1 MIWFVKRIPL
11 LIVLGITVLVMS
23 NCTMRGMNYASLET
37 SNKPV
42 PQPPLDVPAITGN
55 PAARKDLK
63 QAFEDT
69 LYGPWPTG
77 MPVSFSAW
85 RLVDPDYLEGR
96 GTLEE
101 TDVTV
106 GSGEGARL
114 FHLVAAFPK
123 APHPSA
129 VVVSQT
135 FSSNCSVFPDEP
147 VTATDMKTCT
157 GPDMDGIVG
166 ALGTQI
172 FGRYIDVAP
181 VSRYFDAG
189 LAYASFYASELVP
202 DKNGEAQAA
211 MANLGGPINPTS
223 ALMAWSYG
231 FSAALDVLE
240 ADPRIDSKRMAVM
253 GHSRHG
259 KSALIAGVWDRRI
272 AAVIAH
278 QSGFAG
284 AALSR
289 SETGEGLA
297 RMAKSYQHWLSPN
310 VQAYLTDLASLPVD
324 QHELLAL
331 LAPTPVL
338 LGNGRRDVWSDPN
351 STYRAAE
358 AASAVYE
365 ADAAKGLSDSGMRTF
380 DPESDLAYWL
390 RPGGHSIVPK
400 DIDAF
405 TAFLAAHLE
414 KTAPLETAV
423 QMAN

>member
-1 MIWFVKRIPL
+1 MIWFLKRMPL
-11 LIVLGITVLVMS
+11 LIALGITVLVMS
-23 NCTMRGMNYASLET
+23 NCTMLGMNYASLET
-37 SNKPV
+37 SNKAL
-42 PQPPLDVPAITGN
+42 PQPPLDVQAITGN
-55 PAARKDLK
+55 PAVREDLK
-63 QAFEDT
+63 QAFEDA

-77 MPVSFSAW
+77 MAVAFSPW
-85 RLVDPDYLEGR
+85 RVVDPDYLDGR

-101 TDVTV
+101 SAVTI

-123 APHPSA
+123 SDRSLP

-135 FSSNCSVFPDEP
+135 FSTNCASFPGEP
-147 VTATDMKTCT
+147 VTAADMSFCD
-157 GPDMDGIVG
+157 GSEMDGIMGKVV
-166 ALGTQI
+166 TQI
-172 FGRYIDVAP
+172 FGRYIAEVP

-202 DKNGEAQAA
+202 DKNGEAQAV
-211 MANLGGPINPTS
+211 MARMGGPISPTS

-259 KSALIAGVWDRRI
+259 KSALMAGVWDRRI

-297 RMAKSYQHWLSPN
+297 RMAKSYPHWLSPR
-310 VQAYLTDLASLPVD
+310 VQAYLTDLPSLPVD

-358 AASAVYE
+358 AASAVYA
-365 ADAAKGLSDSGMRTF
+365 ADAAEGLSDAGMQAF
-380 DPESDLAYWL
+380 DPESNLAYWL
-390 RPGGHSIVPK
+390 RPGGHSIVPR

-405 TAFLAAHLE
+405 TAFLAAHLD
-414 KTAPLETAV
+414 KAAPPETAV

>member
-1 MIWFVKRIPL
+1 MIWFLKRIPL
-11 LIVLGITVLVMS
+11 LVVLGVTVLVMS
-23 NCTMRGMNYASLET
+23 NCTMLGMNYASLDT
-37 SNKPV
+37 GNKPQ
-42 PQPPLDVPAITGN
+42 PQPPLDVQAVAGN
-55 PAARKDLK
+55 PAARDGLMRS
-63 QAFEDT
+63 FEGT
-69 LYGPWPTG
+69 LYGPWPSG
-77 MPVSFSAW
+77 MPVGFSPW
-85 RLVDPDYLEGR
+85 RVVDPDYLGGR

-101 TDVTV
+101 AKVTV

-114 FHLVAAFPK
+114 FHLVVAYPKSDRPFP
-123 APHPSA
+123 

-135 FSSNCSVFPDEP
+135 FSSNCATFPGELLTDKDLTTCSGPRLNP
-147 VTATDMKTCT
+147 VLETA
-157 GPDMDGIVG
+157 
-166 ALGTQI
+166 LTQI
-172 FGRYIDVAP
+172 FGRYIEEAP

-202 DKNGEAQAA
+202 DKNGEAQTV
-211 MANLGGPINPTS
+211 MANMGGPINPTS

-231 FSAALDVLE
+231 FSAALDALE

-259 KSALIAGVWDRRI
+259 KSALIAGVWDRRV

-297 RMAKSYQHWLSPN
+297 RMAKSYPHWLSPN
-310 VQAYLTDLASLPVD
+310 VEAYLADLASLPVD

-365 ADAAKGLSDSGMRTF
+365 ADAAKGLSDSGMRSF
-380 DPESDLAYWL
+380 DPESNLAYWL
-390 RPGGHSIVPK
+390 RPGGHSIVPR

-405 TAFLAAHLE
+405 TSFLAAHLD
-414 KTAPLETAV
+414 KAVPPETAV

>member
-1 MIWFVKRIPL
+1 MIWFLKRMPL
-11 LIVLGITVLVMS
+11 LIVLGLTVLVMS
-23 NCTMRGMNYASLET
+23 NCTMLGMNYASLET
-37 SNKPV
+37 SNKPQ
-42 PQPPLDVPAITGN
+42 PQPSLDVPAITGN
-55 PAARKDLK
+55 AAKRDALK

-77 MPVSFSAW
+77 MPIAFSAW
-85 RLVDPDYLEGR
+85 RIVEPDYLDGR

-101 TDVTV
+101 AEVTV

-114 FHLVAAFPK
+114 FHLVVAFPK
-123 APHPSA
+123 ADRPAP
-129 VVVSQT
+129 VVVGQT
-135 FSSNCSVFPDEP
+135 FSSNCSVFPGEP
-147 VTATDMKTCT
+147 VTATDMTACT
-157 GPDMDGIVG
+157 GSEMDGAMG
-166 ALGTQI
+166 TLATQI
-172 FGRYIDVAP
+172 FGRYIAVAP
-181 VSRYFDAG
+181 VARYFDAG

-202 DKNGEAQAA
+202 DRNGDAQAV
-211 MANLGGPINPTS
+211 MANLGGATNPTS
-223 ALMAWSYG
+223 ALMAWAYG
-231 FSAALDVLE
+231 FTAALDVLE
-240 ADPRIDSKRMAVM
+240 ADPRIDKSRMAVM

-259 KSALIAGVWDRRI
+259 KSALIAGVWDRRV

-289 SETGEGLA
+289 SETGEGLV
-297 RMAKSYQHWLSPN
+297 RMAESYPHWLSPN
-310 VQAYLTDLASLPVD
+310 VLAYLADLSSLPVD

-358 AASAVYE
+358 AASAVYKAE
-365 ADAAKGLSDSGMRTF
+365 AASGLTGDGMQSF
-380 DPESDLAYWL
+380 DPAADLAYWL

-405 TAFLAAHLE
+405 TAFLAAHLGGAGAIE
-414 KTAPLETAV
+414 SPV

>member
-1 MIWFVKRIPL
+1 MIWFLKRMPL

-23 NCTMRGMNYASLET
+23 NCTMLGMNYASLET
-37 SNKPV
+37 GNKAL
-42 PQPPLDVPAITGN
+42 PQPPLDVQAITGSS
-55 PAARKDLK
+55 ATRDELK

-69 LYGPWPTG
+69 LYGPWPKG
-77 MPVSFSAW
+77 MPVTFSQW
-85 RLVDPDYLEGR
+85 HVVDPDYLDGR

-101 TDVTV
+101 SEITI

-123 APHPSA
+123 SDRSSP

-135 FSSNCSVFPDEP
+135 FSTNCASFPGEP
-147 VTATDMKTCT
+147 VTAADMSVCD
-157 GPDMDGIVG
+157 GSEMDGVMG
-166 ALGTQI
+166 KVVTQI
-172 FGRYIDVAP
+172 FGRYIAEVP
-181 VSRYFDAG
+181 VSRYFDLG

-202 DKNGEAQAA
+202 DKNGEAQAV
-211 MANLGGPINPTS
+211 MARMGGPINPTS

-231 FSAALDVLE
+231 FSAALDALE
-240 ADPRIDSKRMAVM
+240 ADPRIDSQRMAVM

-259 KSALIAGVWDRRI
+259 KSALIAGVWDRRV

-289 SETGEGLA
+289 SETGEGLV
-297 RMAKSYQHWLSPN
+297 RMAKSYPHWLSPN

-358 AASAVYE
+358 AASAVYD
-365 ADAAKGLSDSGMRTF
+365 ADAASGLSDSGMRAF
-380 DPESDLAYWL
+380 DPESNLAYWL

-405 TAFLAAHLE
+405 TTFLAAHLE
-414 KTAPLETAV
+414 KAAPPETAV
-423 QMAN
+423 QIAN

>member
-1 MIWFVKRIPL
+1 MIWFLKRIPL
-11 LIVLGITVLVMS
+11 LFVLGITVLVMS
-23 NCTMRGMNYASLET
+23 NCTMLGMNYASLET
-37 SNKPV
+37 RNKPQ
-42 PQPPLDVPAITGN
+42 PQPPLDVQAITGSE
-55 PAARKDLK
+55 ATREALK
-63 QAFEDT
+63 QTFEDT

-77 MPVSFSAW
+77 MPVAFSPW
-85 RLVDPDYLEGR
+85 RVVDPNYLDGR

-101 TDVTV
+101 AEVTI

-114 FHLVAAFPK
+114 FHLVVAFPK
-123 APHPSA
+123 AGHASP

-135 FSSNCSVFPDEP
+135 FSTNCAVFPDEP
-147 VTATDMKTCT
+147 VTATDMTICA
-157 GPDMDGIVG
+157 GSEMDGAMGTVV
-166 ALGTQI
+166 TQI
-172 FGRYIDVAP
+172 FGRYIAVAP
-181 VSRYFDAG
+181 VSRFFDAG
-189 LAYASFYASELVP
+189 LAYASFYAGELVP
-202 DKNGEAQAA
+202 DKNGDAQAV
-211 MANLGGPINPTS
+211 MARMGGPINPTS

-240 ADPRIDSKRMAVM
+240 ADPRIDNGRMAVM

-259 KSALIAGVWDRRI
+259 KSALMAGVWDRRV

-297 RMAKSYQHWLSPN
+297 RMAKSYPHWLSPN

-365 ADAAKGLSDSGMRTF
+365 ADAASGLSDSGMRSF
-380 DPESDLAYWL
+380 DPGSNLAYWL
-390 RPGGHSIVPK
+390 RPGGHSIVPR

-405 TAFLAAHLE
+405 TSFLAAHLN
-414 KTAPLETAV
+414 KAVPPETAV